1 MGIEGGSSNNEIQSQ
16 EINQSNNEQVEINQA
31 EQQRSGEELEGNSTI
46 DNEGERKQIAGK
58 DEAENLNSDEASKLD
73 KENSIEDDSSQE
85 QQEANQDDSP
95 EKMQLDNQ
103 DTIEGESNDN
113 FKAESD
119 NIKESD
125 SLDSDE
131 TIEDANDK
139 EEDKSEDDTVED
151 SLDSDDSIESE
162 SDEGEIESSDKDME
176 KDSLDDEDTIE
187 DSNDVEDD
195 SNDSVEPEDA
205 EDETEDT
212 EDKVDDQEESEDT
225 EDEVDNRDETE
236 DTEDEVDNQEEP
248 EDTEDEVDNQEEPED
263 TEDEVDNQDEPEDTE
278 DEVDNQDESE
288 DTEDEVDNQDEPEDT
303 EDEVDNQDE
312 SEDTE
317 DEVDNQDETE
327 DTEDEVDNLDESE
340 DTEDE
345 VDNLDELVD
354 IEDEVDNPDKQ
365 EDNEG
370 DTELLDETHVEAEL
384 TRIEETDNGDD
395 LKESE
400 GGGLQEKNDEGGKN
414 GDVYEIEKPL
424 SERLNEIYSKYYDG
438 AEKFGEDEYGNPCAI
453 LSPEEKK
460 SLVDELKHEYD
471 DTPLDERGNDFVPE
485 SADYL
490 KDSSISRQEAA
501 DGSQQLWIN
510 YKWPEEDGFKTKDGV
525 VDKSEVT
532 IQKGDVIDRV
542 GHNGGRFTSP
552 VKDGK
557 PYSTESRALPY
568 YFTENNIENEP
579 SYHQFRATDDITPVN
594 IRDSINNVSDKEKR
608 ASFQKEFN
616 KSNGKTYEGEIGQA
630 FSDDDGGGIQYHMP
644 MSIQSLINLGLLEE
658 L

>member
-248 EDTEDEVDNQEEPED
+248 EDTEDEVDNQEEP
-263 TEDEVDNQDEPEDTE
+263 
-278 DEVDNQDESE
+278 E